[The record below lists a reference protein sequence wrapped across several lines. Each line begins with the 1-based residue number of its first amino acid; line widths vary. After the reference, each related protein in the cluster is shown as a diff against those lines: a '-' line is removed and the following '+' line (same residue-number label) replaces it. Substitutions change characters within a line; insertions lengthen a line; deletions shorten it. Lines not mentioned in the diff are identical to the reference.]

1 MNDIIECGKYSV
13 LKKNTEEVSIV
24 EDSTNEIRLHIG
36 LRLTSSSE
44 GIFLHVMS
52 NGETRITQLTADS
65 TDPLTL
71 DLYNWAQSLVRAR
84 TYT

>member
-1 MNDIIECGKYSV
+1 MS
-13 LKKNTEEVSIV
+13 EVAP
-24 EDSTNEIRLHIG
+24 STNEIRIHIG

-44 GIFLHVMS
+44 GIFLHVTS
-52 NGETRITQLTADS
+52 NGETRTTQLTADS